1 MAQWIVLLL
10 LLCLGATFAVSQ
22 SVEDD
27 ANLSTIG
34 LLQKYGYPAEKHT
47 VNTDDGYILEM
58 HRIPR
63 PGGRPVF
70 LMHGLLCSSAAFVLM
85 GPKNGLG
92 YLLYD
97 QGYDVWM
104 GNARGNT
111 YSKNHVR
118 YNENQSEFWD
128 FSFHE
133 LAIFDLPASID
144 YVLHETNRTSLHY
157 IGHSQGTTSFFI
169 LGSERPE
176 YMKKIFLM
184 QALAPIVF
192 FKYCKSP
199 PLVVL
204 GAADLTTTFLRMTGP
219 DEFLPSDDF
228 LTMFSR
234 ALCDGTR
241 IGLKI
246 CKNVLF
252 QFAGYSPTQTN
263 ETMMPVVLGHT
274 PAGASSRQILHYVQ
288 FRSSNEFQ
296 QFDFG
301 ILQNRKRYSSL
312 KPPKYNLSSVTAQ
325 VILYHSQNDLL
336 GQPEDVTRLY
346 FALPNVVERYL
357 VELPSFNHLDF
368 LWGMDAPELVF
379 GRMFKNMRY
388 VEEVADETKYTVH
401 KWK

>member
-1 MAQWIVLLL
+1 MTQWTVTLI

-34 LLQKYGYPAEKHT
+34 LLQKYGYPAEKHI
-47 VNTDDGYILEM
+47 VNTDDGYILEL

-63 PGGRPVF
+63 PGGIPVF
-70 LMHGLLCSSAAFVLM
+70 LMHGLLCSSAAFILM

-92 YLLYD
+92 YLLYE

-111 YSKNHVR
+111 YSRNHVK
-118 YNENQSEFWD
+118 YNEDQSQFWD

-144 YVLHETNRTSLHY
+144 YVLHETNHPSLHY

-176 YMKKIFLM
+176 YMEKIFLM
-184 QALAPIVF
+184 QALAPIAF
-192 FKYCKSP
+192 FKNCKSP
-199 PLVVL
+199 PVVFL
-204 GAADLTTTFLRMTGP
+204 GATELTGHFLRMLGP

-234 ALCDGTR
+234 ALCDANR
-241 IGLKI
+241 IGLKL
-246 CKNVLF
+246 CKNTLF

-274 PAGASSRQILHYVQ
+274 PAGASSRQILHYIQ

-301 ILQNRKRYSSL
+301 LLQNRVRYSSL
-312 KPPKYNLSSVTAQ
+312 KPPKYNLSGVTAK
-325 VILYHSQNDLL
+325 VMLYYSQNDLL

-357 VELPSFNHLDF
+357 VDYPSFNHLDF
-368 LWGMDAPELVF
+368 LWGIDAPELLF
-379 GRMFKNMRY
+379 ERMFKNMRY
-388 VEEVADETKYTVH
+388 VEEGADKFKLNGYRG
-401 KWK
+401 K